1 MPKQGK
7 AIARAEILG
16 SVGWSSGQF
25 QLYFPKRL
33 GSRKRL
39 GALEHQ
45 DGCFPGFTA
54 LFLLCL
60 QCFFFHVDGLYSSV
74 LPQAIPLT
82 GKFEHGSQKIAL
94 EIYHDS
100 RKSLPCREHFTAIH
114 AHDQKAPGSKATAM
128 VPCRNGR
135 SRASSSDTQVGRKE
149 S

>member
-1 MPKQGK
+1 MEFRPISAILSETAGQQEK
-7 AIARAEILG
+7 ARGFGASRWLL
-16 SVGWSSGQF
+16 S
-25 QLYFPKRL
+25 RL
-33 GSRKRL
+33 HGIVPSL
-39 GALEHQ
+39 SAVL
-45 DGCFPGFTA
+45 
-54 LFLLCL
+54 
-60 QCFFFHVDGLYSSV
+60 FFHVDGLYSSV